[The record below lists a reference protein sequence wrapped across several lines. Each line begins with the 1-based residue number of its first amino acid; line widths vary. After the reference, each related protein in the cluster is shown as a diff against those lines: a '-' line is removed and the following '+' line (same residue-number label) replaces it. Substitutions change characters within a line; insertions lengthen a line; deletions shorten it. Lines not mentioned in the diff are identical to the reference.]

1 MRKIKAAAIAEA
13 VKKMC
18 ILAAHKLPADTLSA
32 IKKSAGKET
41 AIAAKIL
48 KLCLKNAD
56 IAQKELIPLCQDTGV
71 AVIFAQIGT
80 ELFIEGDINA
90 AIIEGAR
97 RGYKE
102 GYLRKSIVSDPLFE
116 RKNTADNTP
125 PVIHY
130 SFVKG
135 NKLKLTVMLKG
146 SGSENNSS
154 LIMLA
159 PWATLADIENFIIKT
174 VEAAGSKSCPP
185 LIVGVGIGGN
195 FESCALLAKKAL
207 TRKIGSSNKDKRY
220 GALEKS
226 LVRKINNLKI
236 GPQGLGGKT
245 TALAVFIE
253 FEPCHMASLPLAVN
267 LGCHSNRHTELTL

>member
-1 MRKIKAAAIAEA
+1 MRKLKADAICEA

-32 IKKSAGKET
+32 IKKSAGRET
-41 AIAAKIL
+41 GTAAKIL

-56 IAQKELIPLCQDTGV
+56 MAQKELIPLCQDTGA
-71 AVIFAQIGT
+71 AVIFAEIGT
-80 ELFIEGDINA
+80 ELFIEGDITA
-90 AIIEGAR
+90 AIFEGVR

-130 SFVKG
+130 SFIKG
-135 NKLKLTVMLKG
+135 SKLKLTAMLKG
-146 SGSENNSS
+146 GGSENNSR

-159 PWATLADIENFIIKT
+159 PSATLADIENFVIET
-174 VEAAGSKSCPP
+174 VKSAGSKSCPP
-185 LIVGVGIGGN
+185 LIAGVGIGGN

-207 TRKIGSSNKDKRY
+207 ARKIGSSNKDKRY
-220 GALEKS
+220 DALEKS
-226 LVRKINNLKI
+226 LFKKINNLKI

-253 FEPCHMASLPLAVN
+253 FAPCHMASLPLAVN
-267 LGCHSNRHTELTL
+267 LGCHSNRHTEMIL